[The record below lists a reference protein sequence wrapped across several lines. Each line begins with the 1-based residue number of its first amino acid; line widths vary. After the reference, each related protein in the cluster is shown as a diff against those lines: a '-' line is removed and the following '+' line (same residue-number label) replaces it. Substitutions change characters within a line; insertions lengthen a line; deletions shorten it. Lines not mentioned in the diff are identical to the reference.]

1 MSKPELLSD
10 LMNKIEK
17 GPYER
22 KSKEYLRKSLCYESI
37 SNIYFSM
44 NEYPPVIIRGK
55 DVSVWDLDGKEYI
68 DVASGFSVHNIGHCH
83 PKVVEAVKQQSEKLV
98 QWCAM
103 PNELR
108 LEYSKKLVEISPGKS
123 KKKVHLLTTGGESVE
138 FACKLARYYKAKPLI
153 MAFQGC
159 YHGVTGGIINATTYP
174 SYRASDPFL
183 QNTGFVHVPY
193 AYCYRCPFG
202 REYPECK
209 LFCADYIEYLLEGK
223 LTAASDIATL
233 IVEPIQGVGGYIVP
247 PDEYIPELAKICK
260 DHGILLFMDEIQTAF
275 GRYGDAMTAS
285 EALKIEPDIMC
296 VGKALSGGFPLSAA
310 ITRDEIAAKWEPI
323 KSSETFMGNLLMCA
337 VAMTNINILE
347 EMNAPML
354 AKKIGTYMLRTFK
367 ETLEDLKIIG
377 DIRGK
382 GGFLA
387 IE

>member
-1 MSKPELLSD
+1 MFSGW
-10 LMNKIEK
+10 
-17 GPYER
+17 GP
-22 KSKEYLRKSLCYESI
+22 KSKEIIDMSLEYEVPTAYFLSTTRPVIPESGKGAIVKDVDGNEYLDFLAGFATLNLGYSHPKLIKQLKDQADKMTHFPDGPKRYRSLLAKKLSEITPDSLRKSV
-37 SNIYFSM
+37 FSL
-44 NEYPPVIIRGK
+44 G
-55 DVSVWDLDGKEYI
+55 GGC
-68 DVASGFSVHNIGHCH
+68 A
-83 PKVVEAVKQQSEKLV
+83 VELG
-98 QWCAM
+98 
-103 PNELR
+103 L
-108 LEYSKKLVEISPGKS
+108 
-123 KKKVHLLTTGGESVE
+123 
-138 FACKLARYYKAKPLI
+138 KLAKTYTGKYGVI
-153 MAFQGC
+153 AFHGG
-159 YHGVTGGIINATTYP
+159 YHGRTTLGCLSLTADNY
-174 SYRASDPFL
+174 SREGCGPFMP
-183 QNTGFVHVPY
+183 GVVHVPY

-247 PDEYIPELAKICK
+247 PDDYIPELAKICK

-367 ETLEDLKIIG
+367 ETLED
-377 DIRGK
+377 
-382 GGFLA
+382 
-387 IE
+387 